1 MQAPPAR
8 GPLVYL
14 DYDQAALDAAYDQ
27 AVYAPNREQ
36 IQERNLANSEAAR
49 ARIGEPARFS
59 YGDSPAEYVE
69 VYKTARSHAP
79 VVVFVHGGAWRSTGT
94 DRYGF
99 AAEPF
104 VNAGAHFAAVQ
115 FTGVEEA
122 GGDLRPMVSQVRTA
136 VAWVYSNADRFGG
149 DRTRIYIAGHSSGAH
164 LTGVTL
170 ITDWSRFGVPSD
182 VLKGGLCCSG
192 MYDLV
197 PVRLSKRSAYVKFD
211 DEVVDAF
218 STQRHLGRITVPVVV
233 AYGTCETPEF
243 QRQNREFAAA
253 LQAAGKLRRLIVGRG
268 YNHFELIETIGNPY
282 GLVGSALLDLCGLEP
297 FAAVS

>member
-1 MQAPPAR
+1 MQVSEAK
-8 GPLVYL
+8 GPRVYL

-27 AVYAPNREQ
+27 IVYAPNREQ
-36 IQERNLANSEAAR
+36 INERNLANSEAAR
-49 ARIGEPARFS
+49 RRIGDPQRFS
-59 YGDSPAEYVE
+59 YGNSAVEYVD
-69 VYKTARSHAP
+69 VYKTARPNAP
-79 VVVFVHGGAWRSTGT
+79 VVIFVHGGAWRSTGT

-104 VNAGAHFAAVQ
+104 VKAGAHVAVVQ

-122 GGDLRPMVSQVRTA
+122 GGDLRPMVSQVRSA
-136 VAWVYSNADRFGG
+136 VAWVYSNAERFGG
-149 DRTRIYIAGHSSGAH
+149 DRDRIFIAGHSSGAH
-164 LTGVTL
+164 LTGVVL
-170 ITDWSRFGVPSD
+170 ITDWPGLGVPPD

-197 PVRLSKRSAYVKFD
+197 PVRLSKRSAYVAFD
-211 DEVVDAF
+211 DEVVETF
-218 STQRHLGRITVPVVV
+218 STQRHIDRISVPVVV

-253 LQAAGKLRRLIVGRG
+253 LEAAGKLRRLIVGQG

-282 GLVGSALLDLCGLEP
+282 GLIGEALLELAGLKAP
-297 FAAVS
+297 AAV